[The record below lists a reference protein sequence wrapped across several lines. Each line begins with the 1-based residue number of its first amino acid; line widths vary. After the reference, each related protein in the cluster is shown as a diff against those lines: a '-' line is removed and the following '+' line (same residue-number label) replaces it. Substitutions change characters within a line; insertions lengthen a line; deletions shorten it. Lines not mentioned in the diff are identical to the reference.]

1 MFYLVHCDTHGCVDF
16 QVFVGIS
23 DNKNGLMELLF
34 NFHKQYLSTLTFED
48 SHYDLQIYKIN
59 EENYNYLLDKIQNNI
74 TKIEENYETIKYN
87 PECQNCDYISV
98 FLKNDGPQ
106 YDIFDKTFHKKYNSI
121 IKKSKQIIT

>member
-1 MFYLVHCDTHGCVDF
+1 MFYLVNCDTHGCVDF
-16 QVFVGIS
+16 QAFIGIS
-23 DNKNGLMELLF
+23 DNKNGLVELLF
-34 NFHKQYLSTLTFED
+34 NFHKQFMPSLTFED

-59 EENYNYLLDKIQNNI
+59 EENYNYLSDTIQNNI

-87 PECQNCDYISV
+87 PECQNSDYISV
-98 FLKNDGPQ
+98 FLINDGLS

>member
-1 MFYLVHCDTHGCVDF
+1 MLYLVHCDTHGCVDF

-34 NFHKQYLSTLTFED
+34 NFHKKYLTILTFKD
-48 SHYDLQIYKIN
+48 SNYDLQIYKIN
-59 EENYNYLLDKIQNNI
+59 EENYNYLLDEIQNNI

-98 FLKNDGPQ
+98 FLNT

>member
-1 MFYLVHCDTHGCVDF
+1 MLYLVNCDTHDCVDF

-23 DNKNGLMELLF
+23 NNKNGLMELLF
-34 NFHKQYLSTLTFED
+34 NFYKQYLSTLTFED

-98 FLKNDGPQ
+98 FLNNDGPQ